1 MTVERKSWKPL
12 YRMISEGQITE
23 KEAYDIACGIFFQNI
38 QYVPVPTPIVDDN
51 NTTENTVEV
60 KGFVNNQ

>member
-38 QYVPVPTPIVDDN
+38 QYVPIPTPIVDEEKP
-51 NTTENTVEV
+51 TETPVEV
-60 KGFVNNQ
+60 RGFMNNQ

>member
-12 YRMISEGQITE
+12 YRMIAEGQITE

>member
-12 YRMISEGQITE
+12 FRMISEGQITE